1 MWKTGRSSI
10 TSDSQAE
17 NAQEEEEEKK
27 EKNANSYQQ
36 LVAAPTTG
44 QQGELGSSVQPRLVG
59 VAGRPTEVRGA
70 KQLHVFVNTAAAAL
84 TR

>member
-17 NAQEEEEEKK
+17 NAQKEEEEKK

-36 LVAAPTTG
+36 PVAAPTTG
-44 QQGELGSSVQPRLVG
+44 QQGQLGSGGQRRLVG
-59 VAGRPTEVRGA
+59 VAGGQTEVRGA
-70 KQLHVFVNTAAAAL
+70 KQLHVFVNTL